1 MFVIDIKLWRLQIDH
16 GMSAFRGMSALYS
29 NRRLWSIIVRTWT
42 ILLMIVLWLYF
53 KFHSC
58 TVNTFALRSFVSN
71 RLFYNLLVQI
81 YVVSSKDQ
89 KKIWIDNLKNVKCVV
104 PQISK
109 IVMVKRHY
117 VLVANS
123 FTSDPLKGWGRKFYI
138 TCIISTQAKHC
149 FSDEKCINII
159 LKFYRS
165 NSFSY
170 PCNCDGRCKNGV
182 NCSCSEGSRNHC
194 KHCRYVKCKS
204 YVWIIF
210 I

>member
-53 KFHSC
+53 KFLSC

-89 KKIWIDNLKNVKCVV
+89 KKIWIDNLKNVKYVV

-138 TCIISTQAKHC
+138 TCIISTQAKALIQRRKMHKYH
-149 FSDEKCINII
+149 FVI
-159 LKFYRS
+159 LQIQF
-165 NSFSY
+165 
-170 PCNCDGRCKNGV
+170 V
-182 NCSCSEGSRNHC
+182 
-194 KHCRYVKCKS
+194 
-204 YVWIIF
+204 F
-210 I
+210 IPLQLWWKMQKWCQLQLFWRLKKPL

>member
-1 MFVIDIKLWRLQIDH
+1 MFFIDIKLWRLQIDH

-53 KFHSC
+53 KFLSC

-89 KKIWIDNLKNVKCVV
+89 KKIWIDNLKNVKYVV

-109 IVMVKRHY
+109 IVMVKFHY

-123 FTSDPLKGWGRKFYI
+123 FTTDPLKRWGRKFYI
-138 TCIISTQAKHC
+138 TCIISTQAKA
-149 FSDEKCINII
+149 FSLLQRRKMHKYHFVI
-159 LKFYRS
+159 LQMQF
-165 NSFSY
+165 
-170 PCNCDGRCKNGV
+170 V
-182 NCSCSEGSRNHC
+182 
-194 KHCRYVKCKS
+194 
-204 YVWIIF
+204 F
-210 I
+210 IPLQLWWKMQKWCQLQLFRRLKKPL